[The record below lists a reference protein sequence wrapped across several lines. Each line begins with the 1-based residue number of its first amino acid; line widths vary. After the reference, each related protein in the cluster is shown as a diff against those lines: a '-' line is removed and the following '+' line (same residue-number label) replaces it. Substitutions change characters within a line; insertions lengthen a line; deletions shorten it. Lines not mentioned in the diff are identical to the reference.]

1 MKTDLSNLSTYSK
14 NLGQVPSKN
23 GKSPA
28 VVGQKLGEKLLKS
41 PEKDYRV
48 ELSGNKPSASLPD
61 IPAPPTP
68 SLPSLPET
76 PSLAKPE
83 GPKEIKEAV
92 KEVAKE
98 KVKVEKKETKEG
110 TLKKPLI
117 VFIKGMDV
125 FSSPLKSESG
135 YAGVGRMAEA
145 VDGARIYGHDQ
156 KNEIIDEIKKTHK
169 DYPVILVGHSFGG
182 DTAVEIAD
190 ALDSLEHNFRKVNL
204 LVTIDAVGL
213 GNDIIPQNVK
223 EHLNI
228 FGENDFFLNDG
239 PHVARRHEMTN
250 VKNILSPLDHT
261 DIDDDKEV
269 QFEIMSLIQE
279 TLSKHTP
286 GL

>member
-1 MKTDLSNLSTYSK
+1 MSKPAPSVPLPSVPTPDLPKLPESK
-14 NLGQVPSKN
+14 PKPEI
-23 GKSPA
+23 KKA
-28 VVGQKLGEKLLKS
+28 DLK
-41 PEKDYRV
+41 KV
-48 ELSGNKPSASLPD
+48 PD
-61 IPAPPTP
+61 ID
-68 SLPSLPET
+68 LP
-76 PSLAKPE
+76 
-83 GPKEIKEAV
+83 V
-92 KEVAKE
+92 KGGSV
-98 KVKVEKKETKEG
+98 
-110 TLKKPLI
+110 KKPAI
-117 VFIKGMDV
+117 IFVKGLDV

-156 KNEIIDEIKKTHK
+156 KNEIIDEIKRTHK

-182 DTAVEIAD
+182 DTAVEVAD

-204 LVTIDAVGL
+204 LVTIDAVGF

>member
-23 GKSPA
+23 GKGSA
-28 VVGQKLGEKLLKS
+28 VAGQKLGEKLLKS

-83 GPKEIKEAV
+83 GTKEIKEAV

-98 KVKVEKKETKEG
+98 KVKIEKKETKEG